1 MKNKSV
7 TNIQGALGLILLATA
22 GIWVWCHLT
31 GLNTEEGPVRAQA
44 EATELAH
51 AVLDFRTDTGQ
62 WPLDSTGQPDLTQL
76 LDRQATRPNTSL
88 ALAPTGGMGGLGAMG
103 ATGKS
108 SDREM
113 SWLRE
118 IPLDPWG
125 GIFQVYFS
133 GSRVAI
139 VSPGP
144 NGQPD
149 TDPNRLWTRPGNINP
164 GQGDDIGVVLDFD
177 MDGGSR

>member
-1 MKNKSV
+1 MSV
-7 TNIQGALGLILLATA
+7 RNFQGALGLVLLATA
-22 GIWVWCHLT
+22 GIWVWCHLN

-51 AVLDFRTDTGQ
+51 AVIDFRTDTGQ
-62 WPLDSTGQPDLTQL
+62 WPLNSAGQPDLTRLFVGQT
-76 LDRQATRPNTSL
+76 ARPNTSL
-88 ALAPTGGMGGLGAMG
+88 AQAPTEGMGGLGAMES
-103 ATGKS
+103 TGRS
-108 SDREM
+108 SDREL
-113 SWLRE
+113 SWLPE

-125 GIFQVYFS
+125 GIYQVYFA

-139 VSPGP
+139 VSSGP

-149 TDPNRLWTRPGNINP
+149 TDPSRLWTRPGNINP
-164 GQGDDIGVVLDFD
+164 GEGDDIGVVLDFD